1 MGITCGIWTTA
12 FIIKALSLLAGFDI
26 ITVKQ
31 NENKPT
37 QDDTDFRNAVIIA
50 VLSIVT
56 ELIPLYVVI
65 DPKFVK
71 IFSMEFLSKTD
82 LHQDNDSLLET
93 NF

>member
-1 MGITCGIWTTA
+1 M
-12 FIIKALSLLAGFDI
+12 LSLLAGFDI

-31 NENKPT
+31 AQT
-37 QDDTDFRNAVIIA
+37 GQDTDFRNAVIIA

-71 IFSMEFLSKTD
+71 IFSMEFLQTV
-82 LHQDNDSLLET
+82 E
-93 NF
+93 